1 MSTSGIVHDDTFCFS
16 GTNYHLWKIRMLC
29 HFRTMGP
36 CFVRIVLVGA
46 SPWKDDLFPT
56 SEENDDMLCGYSAKN
71 AIIRFISLE
80 VFESIMTC
88 VTAHDMWTKLEEI
101 YGGSN
106 LVDVHHLP
114 EELIEEVSTSSNHED
129 LHIASSSVYL
139 DISTS
144 SASPSCGMSQG
155 NDMVS
160 ENIICDDCD
169 DVLNIDDLTCIHGSV
184 VDSMDLSIS
193 SKNDLHSCVDSPC
206 ISFGDSLNTFCD
218 DMLDTP
224 CFHDLCASISSSC
237 CLTNHVEE
245 TRENSA
251 HIINEE
257 IARGAKKDI
266 TLLERKCYECQEHG
280 HGYPTL
286 DDKETPSPKESSST
300 SDVHMCL
307 MARGNTEVSS
317 TLCND
322 IDESNDE
329 CDRDMSQEIY
339 EIGNSLRGVNKN
351 TYEMFKDLITHF
363 GKCNDLLHEEQEQ
376 NEKLDCNLLDALE
389 TLRDLESSKEEIEVA
404 HDQLKEDFEHLDLVY
419 KNVKGELTK
428 LSKSYEELQA
438 THVKSLVSSSS
449 SHIVNDACATNS
461 TSCEAS
467 ILKENV
473 ELRAQLVLL
482 TSNYGKLEESHEK
495 LSGSHDDLLISH
507 ERLKLAHEAIVTKV
521 TSREPHVDISTI
533 STQNALLTCASP
545 SDSSR
550 HIIANSCDELLSLP
564 CCSNNE
570 VSTSSSTFVDTNL
583 VEENKELK
591 AQVTILKK
599 DLEMCHEG
607 NSTLNNILSGQK
619 SPHDKGGLGFISNNK
634 KSEKRN
640 KEQDQVKN
648 PANITCFKCKNVG
661 HHVRSCPLKK
671 KASNVKQ
678 QGKRPQ
684 VQSQGQPQVQSQGQP
699 QAEERP
705 LPIMNQGNAPQIEK
719 VKKKR
724 RGSTCCYICRE
735 KGHISSS
742 CPNGNIPKPPLV
754 NDHYLLRKDVV
765 GNLFAKFVGAQSG
778 LEMEKAIWV
787 AKPIVSNFLG
797 PNLVGDHQAQP

>member
-29 HFRTMGP
+29 HFWAMGP
-36 CFVRIVLVGA
+36 NFVRIVLVGA
-46 SPWKDDLFPT
+46 SPWKDELFP
-56 SEENDDMLCGYSAKN
+56 SIKENDDMLCGYGAKN
-71 AIIRFISLE
+71 ALIRSISLE

-88 VTAHDMWTKLEEI
+88 ASAHEMWTKLEEI

-106 LVDVHHLP
+106 LDEVNHISEVSL
-114 EELIEEVSTSSNHED
+114 EEFSTSSYHEE
-129 LHIASSSVYL
+129 LHIASSSVCL

-144 SASPSCGMSQG
+144 STSPSYDMSQG

-160 ENIICDDCD
+160 GNIICDDD
-169 DVLNIDDLTCIHGSV
+169 VVLNIDDLSCINANFVASL
-184 VDSMDLSIS
+184 DLNTS
-193 SKNDLHSCVDSPC
+193 SKNDIHSCVDSPY
-206 ISFGDSLNTFCD
+206 ISYRDSLNTCCD
-218 DMLDTP
+218 DMLDSP
-224 CFHDLCASISSSC
+224 CCHDIYASISSSC

-245 TRENSA
+245 IRENGA
-251 HIINEE
+251 HITNGEF
-257 IARGAKKDI
+257 ARRAKKEI
-266 TLLERKCYECQEHG
+266 TMLERKCYECQEDG

-286 DDKETPSPKESSST
+286 DDEESPSPKESSST

-307 MARGNTEVSS
+307 MARGTTEVSS
-317 TLCND
+317 TLSND
-322 IDESNDE
+322 NDESDDE

-351 TYEMFKDLITHF
+351 TYEIFKDLITHF

-376 NEKLDCNLLDALE
+376 NDKLDCNLLDALE

-404 HDQLKEDFEHLDLVY
+404 HDKLKEDFEHLDLGY
-419 KNVKGELTK
+419 KNVKGELAK

-521 TSREPHVDISTI
+521 TSCEPHVDISTI

-550 HIIANSCDELLSLP
+550 HIIPNSCDELLSLP

-591 AQVTILKK
+591 AQVTNLKK

-607 NSTLNNILSGQK
+607 NSTLNTILSVQK

-634 KSEKRN
+634 KSK
-640 KEQDQVKN
+640 KKKKGQDQVKN
-648 PANITCFKCKNVG
+648 DANITCFKCKNVG
-661 HHVRSCPLKK
+661 HHVRYCPLKK

-684 VQSQGQPQVQSQGQP
+684 VQSQGQPQL
-699 QAEERP
+699 EERP
-705 LPIMNQGNAPQIEK
+705 LPMMNQDNAPQVEK
-719 VKKKR
+719 IKKKR
-724 RGSTCCYICRE
+724 RGSTCCYNCRE

-754 NDHYLLRKDVV
+754 NDHYSLRKDVV

-787 AKPIVSNFLG
+787 AKPIVTNFLG
-797 PNLVGDHQAQP
+797 PNLVGYHQAQT